1 MINVERSQARK
12 ETAWAIMYTQPGGLT
27 GHVMLLIMLLMY
39 TTAHHKIRKQ
49 CYEAFWF
56 THHLVS
62 FHSVSPCCF
71 STHRL
76 TMSCMS
82 LTGYT
87 IPHRSLLSRY
97 RMFRS
102 RCSSRST
109 RQVSGLLELDLEY
122 RRRYSLLDR
131 EVDSY
136 CKHSSLIPDSF
147 LSAKC
152 SLARELTFRQPI

>member
-1 MINVERSQARK
+1 MINVERSQVRK

-62 FHSVSPCCF
+62 FHSFSSCCL
-71 STHRL
+71 STEKL
-76 TMSCMS
+76 TTSCMG

-87 IPHRSLLSRY
+87 VSHRTLLSRH
-97 RMFRS
+97 RLFRS
-102 RCSSRST
+102 RCSSRPT
-109 RQVSGLLELDLEY
+109 RQVLGILELDLEY
-122 RRRYSLLDR
+122 WRRYSVLSR
-131 EVDSY
+131 EVDPY
-136 CKHSSLIPDSF
+136 RKHSSLTLISS
-147 LSAKC
+147 LSAKY
-152 SLARELTFRQPI
+152 SSTRELTFR

>member
-1 MINVERSQARK
+1 MINVERSQVRK

-62 FHSVSPCCF
+62 FHSFSSCCL
-71 STHRL
+71 STEKL
-76 TMSCMS
+76 TTSCMG

-87 IPHRSLLSRY
+87 VSHRTLLSRH
-97 RMFRS
+97 RLFRS
-102 RCSSRST
+102 WCSSRPT
-109 RQVSGLLELDLEY
+109 RQVLGILELDLEY
-122 RRRYSLLDR
+122 WRRYSVLSR
-131 EVDSY
+131 EVDPY
-136 CKHSSLIPDSF
+136 RKHSSLTLISS
-147 LSAKC
+147 LSAKY
-152 SLARELTFRQPI
+152 SSTRELTFR